1 VGRLAGHAMGAPHQL
16 ELLHHVAVV
25 VDAGLVETERGV
37 TAPATIRAISAII
50 SCAIS
55 DGGAAHD

>member
-1 VGRLAGHAMGAPHQL
+1 MGAPHQL